1 MKVCESTIKDQP
13 KPVILL
19 GDSKGPDDAVA
30 NESKDTHTHGVH
42 ARDQTAH
49 VLMILQSG
57 VSIDEWD
64 IRGNGRIF
72 TEEHRSSRITED
84 LK

>member
-19 GDSKGPDDAVA
+19 GDSKGPDDAMA

-57 VSIDEWD
+57 VSIDEWN
-64 IRGNGRIF
+64 ICGNGSIF
-72 TEEHRSSRITED
+72 TKKHRAGRVTKD
-84 LK
+84 LE